1 MVKQLWR
8 STNGF
13 KIRNH
18 QDHMVLF
25 VFDNLSNVYQILQIQ
40 PWSFDKHLVMVQRYN
55 TDVPVWDLPF
65 MKALFWVQVH
75 EIAVRY
81 MTKKVAENLCETVGE
96 VQKSI
101 NAVDDESGHFLRVCV
116 SVDVTLPLCRGH
128 LITMENGA
136 KHWIRF
142 KYERLPDLCFWC
154 GRLTHSDKN
163 CDLWIKS
170 KGTLSSDH
178 QQFNSSLKVVPYSA
192 KGKNVIFVPSFYEGR
207 KSNFQVL
214 KEVSPCP
221 APVGENSRMRSSEN
235 LQSDMEVSLEEGRN
249 KCRESL
255 NAETVGLEKTLQTNA
270 AFISNGKSILNESC
284 LNSNQ
289 IIGENNINSKILLP
303 KTVKSAEL
311 FDIQIKEIDE
321 ALYKFGKH
329 TDGEINAQEAINA
342 DFTPHNQFDEVR
354 EGSGTCEVGLAHA
367 HEQLQ
372 GSSRAHAQPVQQKLN
387 TTTTKK

>member
-8 STNGF
+8 STNGS

-25 VFDNLSNVYQILQIQ
+25 VFDNLSNVDQILQIQ

-235 LQSDMEVSLEEGRN
+235 LQSDMEVSL
-249 KCRESL
+249 K
-255 NAETVGLEKTLQTNA
+255 
-270 AFISNGKSILNESC
+270 
-284 LNSNQ
+284 
-289 IIGENNINSKILLP
+289 P
-303 KTVKSAEL
+303 
-311 FDIQIKEIDE
+311 
-321 ALYKFGKH
+321 
-329 TDGEINAQEAINA
+329 
-342 DFTPHNQFDEVR
+342 
-354 EGSGTCEVGLAHA
+354 
-367 HEQLQ
+367 
-372 GSSRAHAQPVQQKLN
+372 
-387 TTTTKK
+387 